1 MQVKGSLQYVM
12 QGVMIRNNISL
23 SSWEYL
29 VVWGLDVCHYCV
41 NLCF

>member
-23 SSWEYL
+23 S
-29 VVWGLDVCHYCV
+29 G
-41 NLCF
+41 